1 MTIHYLVNV
10 RITDMKNRLAA
21 ILLLLTI
28 NVLPALAFTDTSA
41 SPPNDNTQ
49 PPLNEGFVSQS
60 KEGDL
65 EVESYKARDGI
76 TLGGIKQTGW
86 PAIGMVCNWEGE
98 KCSCRANGSS
108 VSNMGIAISVT
119 CVSGHI
125 TDFRVADLQVSSK
138 EFTCSATACSVSSR
152 GGGIGATIGGGVTAV
167 RNVGVIIVKTVVNVV
182 KKVIKRARRCWG
194 WC

>member
-1 MTIHYLVNV
+1 MIIHYLVNV

-49 PPLNEGFVSQS
+49 PPLNVGTGLQS

-65 EVESYKARDGI
+65 EVGSYKARDGI

-86 PAIGMVCNWEGE
+86 PAIGMACNWEGE
-98 KCSCRANGSS
+98 KCSCQADEGSTS
-108 VSNMGIAISVT
+108 HMGIAIGVT
-119 CVSGHI
+119 CISGHI
-125 TDFRVADLQVSSK
+125 TDFRVADLQISSK
-138 EFTCSATACSVSSR
+138 EFTCSAIACSVDSK
-152 GGGIGATIGGGVTAV
+152 GGGFGATIRGGVTAV
-167 RNVGVIIVKTVVNVV
+167 TKVVVSVVNTVVKTV
-182 KKVIKRARRCWG
+182 KKFIKKARRCWG